1 VGARIAL
8 VTGAGRGIGAAIAR
22 KLAADGFAVAVC
34 DIAAASAHESARVIT
49 ESGGRALGLGLDVT
63 SADSVAAGVEQ
74 CEAQLG
80 AIGVLVN
87 NAGVDI
93 PAFFL
98 DSKEA
103 DWDRLW
109 AVNVKGVL
117 HCTQRV
123 LPGMT
128 QRKAGR
134 VINIASDAGRVGA
147 GGESVYSATKGAVIA
162 FTKALARETA
172 RHNVTVNAVCPGAT
186 DTAMLAAVGEFN
198 AKLHAGLVGGIPLRR
213 VGQPSDIAG
222 AVAFLASDAAAYI
235 TGQSLSVS
243 GGLTMA

>member
-1 VGARIAL
+1 MPVAMI
-8 VTGAGRGIGAAIAR
+8 TGSARGIGAAIAR
-22 KLAADGFAVAVC
+22 KLAADGFAVGVC
-34 DIAAASAHESARVIT
+34 DLNAEGASVTARAIAEAGARTASAGV
-49 ESGGRALGLGLDVT
+49 DV
-63 SADSVAAGVEQ
+63 ADAASVAACVERF
-74 CEAQLG
+74 EAKLG
-80 AIGVLVN
+80 AIDVLVN
-87 NAGVDI
+87 NAGIDI

-98 DSKEA
+98 ESKEP

-128 QRKAGR
+128 LRKRGR

-147 GGESVYSATKGAVIA
+147 GGEAVYSATKGAVLA

-172 RHNVTVNAVCPGAT
+172 RYEVTVNAVCPGAT
-186 DTAMLAAVGEFN
+186 DTALLAMLSDFN
-198 AKLHAGLVGGIPLRR
+198 PKLHQGLVRGIPLRR
-213 VGQPSDIAG
+213 VGQPEDVAG
-222 AVAFLASDAAAYI
+222 AVAYLASDAASYV

-243 GGLTMA
+243 GGLTML

>member
-1 VGARIAL
+1 V
-8 VTGAGRGIGAAIAR
+8 
-22 KLAADGFAVAVC
+22 
-34 DIAAASAHESARVIT
+34 
-49 ESGGRALGLGLDVT
+49 
-63 SADSVAAGVEQ
+63 
-74 CEAQLG
+74 EAQLG
-80 AIGVLVN
+80 AVDVLVN
-87 NAGVDI
+87 NAGIDV
-93 PAFFL
+93 PGFFA

-128 QRKAGR
+128 ERKRGR

-147 GGESVYSATKGAVIA
+147 GGEAVYSATKGAVIA
-162 FTKALARETA
+162 FTKALARELARYDITA
-172 RHNVTVNAVCPGAT
+172 NAVCPGAT
-186 DTAMLAAVGEFN
+186 DTALLAMLGDFN
-198 AKLHAGLVGGIPLRR
+198 PKLHQNLVRGIPLRR
-213 VGQPSDIAG
+213 VAQPEDIAG
-222 AVAFLASDAAAYI
+222 AVAYLASDAAAYV